1 MKKSFSELKRQL
13 DNNSLSSI
21 PNKNGYYIVYSP
33 EGFEIKFN
41 SQTDAVKSYVKRGE
55 IIDLVYP
62 LEILNS
68 KLEAVQSIKDKEY
81 RDILYIGKAE
91 GGNGLRQRIKQFVG
105 YGYKTSNNHRG
116 GRAIWQIEN
125 NKSLLLDYFVC
136 ENAEARE
143 RDFLNAF
150 KQKYNTYPL
159 ANWQL

>member
-1 MKKSFSELKRQL
+1 MKKSFSELKERL
-13 DNNSLSSI
+13 DNDSLSSI
-21 PNKNGYYIVYSP
+21 PNKNGYYIIYSP
-33 EGFEIKFN
+33 EDFEIRFKC
-41 SQTDAVKSYVKRGE
+41 QTDAVERYVKEGE

-68 KLEAVQSIKDKEY
+68 KLEAVQRIKDKEY
-81 RDILYIGKAE
+81 RDVLYIGKAE
-91 GGNGLRQRIKQFVG
+91 GKNGLRQRIKQFVG

-143 RDFLNAF
+143 RDFLIEF
-150 KQKYNTYPL
+150 KQKYDTYPL
-159 ANWQL
+159 ANWQI

>member
-1 MKKSFSELKRQL
+1 MKKSFSELKERL
-13 DNNSLSSI
+13 DNDSLSSI
-21 PNKNGYYIVYSP
+21 PNKNGYYIIYLP
-33 EGFEIKFN
+33 EDFEIKFK
-41 SQTDAVKSYVKRGE
+41 SQTDAVERYVKKGE

-68 KLEAVQSIKDKEY
+68 KLEAVQRIKDKEY
-81 RDILYIGKAE
+81 RNILYIGKAE
-91 GGNGLRQRIKQFVG
+91 GKNGLRQRIKQFVG

-143 RDFLNAF
+143 RDFLIEF

-159 ANWQL
+159 ANWQI